1 MSEDPNQPTPPA
13 PEELSTA
20 DSSGTTSVI
29 DGKSDEQTTP
39 PVAGNNA
46 PKSPIR
52 PRGASYRPSHKA
64 TFVGIGIVLMIL
76 TINAVV
82 IAFLSS
88 GQGNSAA
95 QANRKDVTLSTT
107 TLNSLGVSRNS
118 VGSQGT
124 ELTIGPDTQ
133 FNGQVVVGG
142 DADIQGKLK
151 LKGTF
156 IAPDASFVSLKAGKA
171 AFSKVNINGDATAS
185 SLVLRKDM
193 TIAGTSRVQGP
204 AVFSGLMTVNNS
216 LNVAGNLSVGGVLS
230 TRNFQANSLTSTST
244 LTIGGHIITRG
255 PGPSIGKGG
264 GVSGVATVSGSGND
278 TAGTIAITLGVGASA
293 HGSLASVGFTNAYNG
308 TPRIIV
314 SPFDGSLGSFYV
326 EKSNT
331 GFTVYTNST
340 LSTGSYGFDYFVVQ

>member
-1 MSEDPNQPTPPA
+1 MSDDPNQSTPPA

-20 DSSGTTSVI
+20 DSSGATSAI
-29 DGKSDEQTTP
+29 DGKSDEQPLPTVGANGT
-39 PVAGNNA
+39 
-46 PKSPIR
+46 PKSSLR
-52 PRGASYRPSHKA
+52 PRNATYRPSHKA
-64 TFVGIGIVLMIL
+64 TFVGIGVVLIIL

-88 GQGNSAA
+88 GQGNSGAE
-95 QANRKDVTLSTT
+95 ANRKDVTLSST

-133 FNGQVVVGG
+133 FNGQVVVAG

-156 IAPDASFVSLKAGKA
+156 SAPDASFVSLKAGKA

-185 SLVLRKDM
+185 SLVLRKNM
-193 TIAGTSRVQGP
+193 TIAGASRLQGP
-204 AVFSGLMTVNNS
+204 AVFTSLVTVNNS

-255 PGPSIGKGG
+255 HVPSIGKGG

-278 TAGTIAITLGVGASA
+278 TAGTIDITLGVGASA
-293 HGSLASVGFTNAYNG
+293 HGSLASVGFTNTYNG
-308 TPRIIV
+308 TPRILI

-326 EKSNT
+326 VKSST

-340 LSTGSYGFDYFVVQ
+340 LGTGSYGFDYFVV

>member
-29 DGKSDEQTTP
+29 DGKSDES
-39 PVAGNNA
+39 VASVGASSA
-46 PKSPIR
+46 PKSPLR
-52 PRGASYRPSHKA
+52 PRNATYRPSHKA
-64 TFVGIGIVLMIL
+64 TFIGIGIVLMIL
-76 TINAVV
+76 TINAAV

-95 QANRKDVTLSTT
+95 QANRKDVTLSST
-107 TLNSLGVSRNS
+107 TLNGLGVSRNS

-133 FNGQVVVGG
+133 FNGKVVVVG
-142 DADIQGKLK
+142 DTDIQGELK

-156 IAPDASFVSLKAGKA
+156 SAPEASFVKLKAGDASFTKA
-171 AFSKVNINGDATAS
+171 NINGDATAS

-204 AVFSGLMTVNNS
+204 AIYSGLVTVNNS

-230 TRNFQANSLTSTST
+230 TRNFQANSLVSTST

-255 PGPSIGKGG
+255 SVPSISKGG

-278 TAGTIAITLGVGASA
+278 AAGTVAITLGVGASA
-293 HGSLASVGFTNAYNG
+293 SGTLASVSFNNAYSG
-308 TPRIIV
+308 TPRVIV

-326 EKSNT
+326 EKSST
-331 GFTVYTNST
+331 GFSVRTNST
-340 LSTGSYGFDYFVVQ
+340 LGTGSYGFDYFVVQ